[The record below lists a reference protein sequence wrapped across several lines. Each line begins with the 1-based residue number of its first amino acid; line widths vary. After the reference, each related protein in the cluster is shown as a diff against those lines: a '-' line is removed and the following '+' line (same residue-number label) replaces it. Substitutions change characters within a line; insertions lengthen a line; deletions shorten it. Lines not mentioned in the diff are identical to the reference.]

1 MRWLLLVLVACADPL
16 GPLEL
21 PPTTSVPPAW
31 AAIGVPALDQVTWA
45 NERSITLA
53 PDDAPTVA
61 GQIAAGLKAA
71 GWTRTSALVDPTGQ
85 TQELWYRDG
94 KALALATIPLPQARV
109 SLGYVAVPAGVGVE
123 KP

>member
-31 AAIGVPALDQVTWA
+31 ATVGVPALDHVTWA

-53 PDDAPTVA
+53 PDDASAVA

-109 SLGYVAVPAGVGVE
+109 SLGYVAVPKGVGVE